1 MSRERSLGPEG
12 GDQRRWR
19 RQLHLDWGRV
29 GVAWGKGA
37 SFHFLFQPQGQ
48 APRCPPTG
56 GPSPGGRRGRRPSPG
71 CPMEAVGEAG
81 RDGWQ
86 AAPPEPRLITDTK
99 LSPRLN
105 RKPAGSSG
113 SAARPAPPRARL
125 PPCAPPSLRAP
136 ASPSARRLLPD
147 SRRRGA
153 GRKAVV
159 ARRREVG
166 GHCVAALAVK
176 GGPRSQLGA
185 AAGSPGRKGCW
196 RPAERAE

>member
-12 GDQRRWR
+12 GDQRRLR

-71 CPMEAVGEAG
+71 CPMGAVGEAG
-81 RDGWQ
+81 QDGWQ
-86 AAPPEPRLITDTK
+86 AAPPEPRLLTDTK

-113 SAARPAPPRARL
+113 SAARPAPFVRAPLPSRARL
-125 PPCAPPSLRAP
+125 PQRA
-136 ASPSARRLLPD
+136 ASSWTPGAAGQGG
-147 SRRRGA
+147 RRRWRGG
-153 GRKAVV
+153 GR
-159 ARRREVG
+159 
-166 GHCVAALAVK
+166 
-176 GGPRSQLGA
+176 SA
-185 AAGSPGRKGCW
+185 AAVSPPW
-196 RPAERAE
+196 A